1 MKYKFEHV
9 SIILSTLNREC
20 KLVNERSVFIT
31 VADIVWNVEQFA
43 FIDWRFLKKRKK
55 NKVTRDH
62 AENENEEE
70 RKDEFH
76 ADSMINYARLQHLR
90 SFSGGHFHLASNY
103 RFYPVALRLKI
114 TLLLFCNE
122 KYY

>member
-1 MKYKFEHV
+1 MQACERKERFH
-9 SIILSTLNREC
+9 NRC
-20 KLVNERSVFIT
+20 GYCLERRTICIYRLEV
-31 VADIVWNVEQFA
+31 
-43 FIDWRFLKKRKK
+43 LKKKKK

-76 ADSMINYARLQHLR
+76 ADSMINYAHLQHLR